1 MKTENM
7 KTEDQKTLDLVTQ
20 WNDAIVRTDPSPNS
34 LIWAVS
40 TMYSIIEKT
49 VGEEGKRELAI
60 QFATAV
66 EAARK
71 L

>member
-1 MKTENM
+1 
-7 KTEDQKTLDLVTQ
+7 LVIQ